1 MSAAHSIYPAP
12 PAVPPGTI
20 LWEETV
26 KAGAHWSGI
35 LRRGLTLRL
44 TDPAGGANASMLLYA
59 AANPLERYN
68 MADTLKAQH
77 TAFLTK
83 GHVCYS
89 DMGRILCS
97 ITSDTCG
104 WHDTVCGVS
113 NAALVQE
120 RYGSAGYQQ
129 YRNDFHRNGYDS
141 FLNELG
147 KHGLGSRDVVPNLNF
162 FSKVAAT
169 ESGALIF
176 KRGHSNPGNYV
187 DLRFEMPTLVVL
199 STCQHP
205 LDPNPR
211 YEPRPVQLTALQSAP
226 VAADDECRL
235 HCPENQRGFI
245 NTERLFL

>member
-1 MSAAHSIYPAP
+1 MIAAHSLHSSTS
-12 PAVPPGTI
+12 AVAAGTV

-44 TDPAGGANASMLLYA
+44 TDTTGGVNAAVLLYA

-77 TAFLTK
+77 TAFLTR

-97 ITSDTCG
+97 ITADTCG
-104 WHDTVCGVS
+104 WHDTLCGTS
-113 NAALVQE
+113 NAAHVKQ
-120 RYGSAGYQQ
+120 RFGTATYQSH
-129 YRNDFHRNGYDS
+129 RNDFHRNGYDS

-147 KHGLGSRDVVPNLNF
+147 KFELGPRDIMPNLNF
-162 FSKVAAT
+162 FSKVTAA
-169 ESGALIF
+169 ESGTLAF
-176 KRGHSNPGNYV
+176 QSGHSKPGSHV
-187 DLRFEMPTLVVL
+187 DLRFEMPTLMIL

-205 LDPNPR
+205 LDPSAR
-211 YEPRPVQLTALQSAP
+211 YEPRPIQLTALQSAP
-226 VAADDECRL
+226 VPIDDECRQ

>member
-1 MSAAHSIYPAP
+1 MRA
-12 PAVPPGTI
+12 PGTV

-26 KAGAHWSGI
+26 KAGAHWSGV
-35 LRRGLTLRL
+35 LRRGLNLRL
-44 TDPAGGANASMLLYA
+44 TDPAGGANASVLLYA

-77 TAFLTK
+77 TAFLTR

-97 ITSDTCG
+97 ITADTCG
-104 WHDTVCGVS
+104 WHDTICGVS

-120 RYGSAGYQQ
+120 RYGTATYQQ
-129 YRNDFHRNGYDS
+129 RRNEFHRNGYDS

-147 KHGLGSRDVVPNLNF
+147 KYGLGSRDVVPNLNF
-162 FSKVAAT
+162 FSKVTAA
-169 ESGALIF
+169 ESGALTF
-176 KRGHSNPGNYV
+176 RRGHSKAGNFV
-187 DLRFEMPTLVVL
+187 ELRFEMPTLMVL

-205 LDPNPR
+205 LDPNPQ
-211 YEPRPVQLTALQSAP
+211 YEPRPVHLTALQAPP
-226 VAADDECRL
+226 VAADDECRR

>member
-1 MSAAHSIYPAP
+1 MSAAYSIHSPVPAP
-12 PAVPPGTI
+12 APGTV
-20 LWEETV
+20 LWDETV
-26 KAGAHWSGI
+26 KAGAHWSAV

-44 TDPAGGANASMLLYA
+44 ADPLGGAAAAVLLYA

-97 ITSDTCG
+97 ITADTCG

-120 RYGSAGYQQ
+120 RYGSATYQQ

-147 KHGLGSRDVVPNLNF
+147 KHGLGSRDVMPNLNF
-162 FSKVAAT
+162 FSKVTAA
-169 ESGALIF
+169 ESGALTF
-176 KRGHSNPGNYV
+176 VRGHSNPGNYV

-211 YEPRPVQLTALQSAP
+211 YEPRPVQLTALQAAP
-226 VAADDECRL
+226 VAPDDVCRAL
-235 HCPENQRGFI
+235 CPENQRGFI

>member
-1 MSAAHSIYPAP
+1 MTAAYSIHSPVSSAA
-12 PAVPPGTI
+12 PGTV

-44 TDPAGGANASMLLYA
+44 TDPEGGANAAALLYA

-97 ITSDTCG
+97 ITADTCG

-113 NAALVQE
+113 NAGLVQQ
-120 RYGSAGYQQ
+120 RYGTATYQQ
-129 YRNDFHRNGYDS
+129 HRNEFHRNGYDS

-147 KHGLGSRDVVPNLNF
+147 KYGLGARDVMPNLNF
-162 FSKVAAT
+162 FSKVTAA
-169 ESGALIF
+169 ESGELTF
-176 KRGHSNPGNYV
+176 RRGHSRAGNFV
-187 DLRFEMPTLVVL
+187 DLRFEMPTLMIL

-205 LDPNPR
+205 LDPNPKC
-211 YEPRPVQLTALQSAP
+211 EPRPIHLTALQTAP
-226 VAADDECRL
+226 VAADDVCRV
-235 HCPENQRGFI
+235 HCPENGRGFI